1 MKKFIILSL
10 AVAAGCA
17 ALHAERPKVVAHRG
31 YWNTEGSAQNSIR
44 SLVKAD
50 SIGADFAEFDVWLA
64 SDDVLVVNHDS
75 EIGGYTIVNTP
86 STVLQENVR
95 LANGEVIPTAE
106 QYLDKAK
113 ELNVGLVYEIKWIGD
128 EQRQRLCVQKSV
140 EMVKAKGLADRT
152 IYITFSPV
160 AHDELGKQGVPH
172 YYLTGASPEKLV
184 EMGSDGPDFQF
195 EVFYKNTDFIPE
207 FKRLGMPINVW
218 TPSTADHFTYFID
231 QDVDFITT
239 DNPELLQ
246 KMLAETPSSVDVRVM
261 DYNLDGAQTLDA
273 IAANI
278 AAEHPDFVTIQGV
291 KSSQDLTVM
300 AAKAGMY
307 LYYTPA
313 GDNNGV
319 AVLSR
324 RPAVETK
331 SYVLPNQFR
340 NTPCAAMVA
349 TFDLGHA
356 IKVNIASA
364 DLTKE
369 NDVTRNHQAEFITR
383 HLRDAGIPCIL
394 GTSLNDYPQSDS
406 WKTMRGRF
414 AEISGD
420 QKTFP
425 APVPDAK
432 MDYILSYPA
441 DKVTAKKSYVRPTA
455 ASYHMP
461 TVADVTIAY

>member
-1 MKKFIILSL
+1 MKKLIAFSL
-10 AVAAGCA
+10 AIMAGCFASQA
-17 ALHAERPKVVAHRG
+17 ARPKVVAHRG
-31 YWNTEGSAQNSIR
+31 YWNTDGSAQNSIR

-50 SIGADFAEFDVWLA
+50 SIGADFSEFDVWMA
-64 SDDVLVVNHDS
+64 ADDVLVVNHDS
-75 EIGGYTIVNTP
+75 EINGYVIPDTP
-86 STVLQENVR
+86 STTLRENVKLR
-95 LANGEVIPTAE
+95 NGEVIPTLE
-106 QYLDKAK
+106 EYLTTAQGLK
-113 ELNVGLVYEIKWIGD
+113 VGLVFEIKWMAD
-128 EQRQRLCVQKSV
+128 AERQRQCVRKGI
-140 EMVKAKGLADRT
+140 EMINEKGLTDRT

-172 YYLTGASPEKLV
+172 YYLTGCSPQQLV
-184 EMGSDGPDFQF
+184 EMGSNGPDFQF

-231 QDVDFITT
+231 QDVDYITT

-246 KMLAETPSSVDVRVM
+246 KMLAETPSEVDIRVM
-261 DYNLDGAQTLDA
+261 DYNLEGATDLNA

-278 AAEHPDFVTIQGV
+278 LTEHPDFVTVQGI
-291 KSSQDLTVM
+291 KDSYDITVM

-307 LYYTPA
+307 IYYAPA
-313 GDNNGV
+313 GPNNGV
-319 AVLSR
+319 AVMSAK
-324 RPAVETK
+324 PALEAK

-364 DLTKE
+364 EMTKE

-383 HLRDAGIPCIL
+383 HLRDAGLPCVL
-394 GTSLNDYPQSDS
+394 GTSLNDYPESES

-414 AEISGD
+414 GEVSGD
-420 QKTFP
+420 VKTFP
-425 APVPDAK
+425 APVPNAK
-432 MDYILSYPA
+432 MDFLLSYPA
-441 DKVTAKKSYVRPTA
+441 DKVTKKNSYARPTA
-455 ASYHMP
+455 ASYHFP
-461 TVADVTIAY
+461 TVAEIVIKY